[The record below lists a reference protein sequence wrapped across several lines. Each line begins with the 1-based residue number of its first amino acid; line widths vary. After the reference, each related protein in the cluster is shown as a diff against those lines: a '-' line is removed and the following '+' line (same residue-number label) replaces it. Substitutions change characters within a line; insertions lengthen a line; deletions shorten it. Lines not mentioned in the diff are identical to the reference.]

1 MKRRKTGS
9 HSDQQGGK
17 KMTEETGTIQ
27 AELQQPAKE
36 QEEKRVQA
44 EIQEKAL
51 TQDQVDKIV
60 ADRVARE
67 RAKFE
72 KKYSGVDLDHYKGLV
87 EQEEKRQQEQL
98 EKRGEYEKLLKDQ
111 AEKFNSKIKSYESEL
126 HSIKIDGAL
135 LQEASKS
142 KAVNPQQVV
151 SLLKGSLKLNE
162 AGTVDVMD
170 ANGQVRYDDMG
181 NPFPVAKLVE
191 EFLTNNPHFRS
202 AGPQGTGTQGAI
214 GRQPSVNET
223 DVMKLDMTNPEH
235 RKQYAE
241 WRKTQ
246 TGY

>member
-1 MKRRKTGS
+1 
-9 HSDQQGGK
+9 
-17 KMTEETGTIQ
+17 MTEQTGEIQ
-27 AELQQPAKE
+27 AELQQPVQE
-36 QEEKRVQA
+36 QEVQT
-44 EIQEKAL
+44 ESQEKAL
-51 TQDQVDKIV
+51 TQEQVDKIV

-87 EQEEKRQQEQL
+87 EAEEQRKQEEL
-98 EKRGEYEKLLKDQ
+98 EKRGQYETLLKEQ
-111 AEKFNSKIKSYESEL
+111 AEKFNSKIKTYESEL
-126 HSIKIDGAL
+126 HSIKVDGAL

-151 SLLKGSLKLNE
+151 ALLKGSLKLNE

-170 ANGQVRYDDMG
+170 ASGQVRYDDNG
-181 NPFPVAKLVE
+181 NPFPVSKLVD
-191 EFLTNNPHFRS
+191 EFLTNNPHFKS

-214 GRQPSVNET
+214 GKQSSVNI
-223 DVMKLDMTNPEH
+223 DVRNLDMTNPDH

-246 TGY
+246 AGY

>member
-1 MKRRKTGS
+1 
-9 HSDQQGGK
+9 
-17 KMTEETGTIQ
+17 MTEETGQIQ
-27 AELQQPAKE
+27 AELQQPVQE
-36 QEEKRVQA
+36 QEVQT
-44 EIQEKAL
+44 ESQEKAL
-51 TQDQVDKIV
+51 TQEQVDKIV

-87 EQEEKRQQEQL
+87 EAEEQRKQQEL

-111 AEKFNSKIKSYESEL
+111 AEKFNSKIKTYESEL
-126 HSIKIDGAL
+126 HSIKVDGAL

-151 SLLKGSLKLNE
+151 ALLKGSLKLNE

-170 ANGQVRYDDMG
+170 ANGQVRYDDNG
-181 NPFPVAKLVE
+181 NPFPVSKLVE
-191 EFLTNNPHFRS
+191 EFLTNNPHFKS

-214 GRQPSVNET
+214 GKQSSVNI
-223 DVMKLDMTNPEH
+223 DVRNLDMTNPDH

-246 TGY
+246 AGY

>member
-1 MKRRKTGS
+1 
-9 HSDQQGGK
+9 
-17 KMTEETGTIQ
+17 MTEETGKIQ
-27 AELQQPAKE
+27 AELQQPVQE
-36 QEEKRVQA
+36 QEVQT
-44 EIQEKAL
+44 ESQEKAL
-51 TQDQVDKIV
+51 TQEQVDKIV

-87 EQEEKRQQEQL
+87 EAEEQRKQEEL
-98 EKRGEYEKLLKDQ
+98 EKRGQYETLLKEQ
-111 AEKFNSKIKSYESEL
+111 AEKFNSKIKTYESEL
-126 HSIKIDGAL
+126 HAIKVDGAL

-151 SLLKGSLKLNE
+151 ALLKGSLKLNE

-170 ANGQVRYDDMG
+170 ANGQVRYDDNG
-181 NPFPVAKLVE
+181 NPFPVSKLVE
-191 EFLTNNPHFRS
+191 EFLTNNPHFKS

-214 GRQPSVNET
+214 GKQSSVNI
-223 DVMKLDMTNPEH
+223 DVRNLDMTNPDH

-246 TGY
+246 AGY

>member
-1 MKRRKTGS
+1 
-9 HSDQQGGK
+9 
-17 KMTEETGTIQ
+17 MTEETGQIQ
-27 AELQQPAKE
+27 AELQQPVQE
-36 QEEKRVQA
+36 QEVQT
-44 EIQEKAL
+44 ESQEKAL
-51 TQDQVDKIV
+51 TQEQVDKIV

-87 EQEEKRQQEQL
+87 EAEEQRKQQEL

-111 AEKFNSKIKSYESEL
+111 AEKFNSKIKTYESEL
-126 HSIKIDGAL
+126 HSIKVDGAL

-151 SLLKGSLKLNE
+151 ALLKGSLKLNE

-170 ANGQVRYDDMG
+170 ASGQVRYDDNG
-181 NPFPVAKLVE
+181 NPFPVSKLVE
-191 EFLTNNPHFRS
+191 EFLTNNPHFKS

-214 GRQPSVNET
+214 GKQSSVNI
-223 DVMKLDMTNPEH
+223 DVRNLDMNNPEH

-246 TGY
+246 AGY